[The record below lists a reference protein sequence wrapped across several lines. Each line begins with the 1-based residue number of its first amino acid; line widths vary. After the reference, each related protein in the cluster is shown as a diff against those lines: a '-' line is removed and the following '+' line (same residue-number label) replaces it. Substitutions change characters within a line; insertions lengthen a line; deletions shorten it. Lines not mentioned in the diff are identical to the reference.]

1 MQKSTLASL
10 QASVL
15 ASLLEAVVVPVLV
28 SLLEAVL
35 ASLQVVS
42 LVAVVL
48 LVLLV
53 MPVCWGRPD
62 GSGAAGR
69 SPGHD
74 AAGVASQA
82 GVPDPGAFAVEP

>member
-42 LVAVVL
+42 LVVVVR

-53 MPVCWGRPD
+53 MPVFWGRPAC
-62 GSGAAGR
+62 GGAAGR

-74 AAGVASQA
+74 AAGVAGLA
-82 GVPDPGAFAVEP
+82 GVPESGAIAVEP